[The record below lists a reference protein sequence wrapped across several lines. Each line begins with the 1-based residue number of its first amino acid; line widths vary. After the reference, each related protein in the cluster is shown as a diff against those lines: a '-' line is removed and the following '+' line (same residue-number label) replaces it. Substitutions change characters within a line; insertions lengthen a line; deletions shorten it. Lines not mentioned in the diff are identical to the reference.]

1 MSGYNDDQCL
11 TITNSQHLFKPI
23 ISPRPSILRKR
34 DADGWVVKQL
44 LLSFLIVNTNII
56 YVYSLLRA
64 QKNLIPILTKP
75 DLDHFN
81 DVKTTTLN
89 RNSNSYG
96 ETGLQLESIMIPQIS
111 ALTKQSHIMV
121 EISPR
126 KKPRK
131 QLL

>member
-1 MSGYNDDQCL
+1 MSGYNEDQCL
-11 TITNSQHLFKPI
+11 TLANSQHVFKPI
-23 ISPRPSILRKR
+23 LSPRPSILRKR
-34 DADGWVVKQL
+34 DADGLVKQL
-44 LLSFLIVNTNII
+44 LISFFIVNTKII
-56 YVYSLLRA
+56 YVYSVLRA

-75 DLDHFN
+75 DLEHFN
-81 DVKTTTLN
+81 DVKTTPLN
-89 RNSNSYG
+89 RNSNSYS
-96 ETGLQLESIMIPQIS
+96 ETGLQLESIMIPKIS